1 MEPSS
6 LSASSS
12 EGPPESNIVESGP
25 PPPFDLPKTN
35 VLSTSSGSSS
45 EILIISEDEDPSL
58 NFNPALTLVGKVLAS
73 KLIRR
78 QELLEGLPVAWNIFT
93 TAVGDCT
100 AVEKTVGD
108 AYKVISL
115 KTGVVPLSLVV
126 IAAKGVW
133 WPYQEVLIPVK

>member
-1 MEPSS
+1 MNE
-6 LSASSS
+6 LR
-12 EGPPESNIVESGP
+12 GNYQ
-25 PPPFDLPKTN
+25 
-35 VLSTSSGSSS
+35 
-45 EILIISEDEDPSL
+45 
-58 NFNPALTLVGKVLAS
+58 
-73 KLIRR
+73 IR
-78 QELLEGLPVAWNIFT
+78 QNTCMGDAPT

-133 WPYQEVLIPVK
+133 WPYQEVLLPVK